1 MEPRAYVVIFGSLAA
16 TLGLFIGGF
25 YAPSPWAPIMITLGA
40 VGGIAWLIAAFYL
53 ANAMN
58 SDI

>member
-16 TLGLFIGGF
+16 VIGLFVGGM

-40 VGGIAWLIAAFYL
+40 VGCIAWLIAALYL